1 MNSSGKRLIAFLM
14 IILNLMLLSSQECKA
29 VEKKMKET
37 KGVWLHQTKFD
48 KNEATAKKQIADLF
62 DTYSGTGINS
72 LYCYYTLQ
80 EENHLSW
87 DYLQVIID
95 EGHKRGI
102 GIHPI
107 FCPGHDINPEQAL
120 KEHPDWLI
128 RDLNGKVYAN
138 YNLALPQVRKFWVEQ
153 MAKALKYNIDGIHLD
168 YIRFPVNQRFS
179 YDSLTCAMFKQEF
192 GSSPVEIS
200 HDSGSMLWCEWIK
213 WNEKQI
219 TALVKE
225 VHDLIKAS
233 GKNVKLGADVF
244 PSTEISPVEI
254 GQNWGEWA
262 REGIIDFVCPMLY
275 TNNTDLFRE
284 YLGKAVKKSKSRC
297 EVYAGIG
304 IVTSHNKITK
314 DILGQE
320 VQITRKIGAQG
331 VVFFSGN
338 SLSEEFLGFLKP
350 ILSGH

>member
-1 MNSSGKRLIAFLM
+1 MNRSGKWLIVFPVIIIYLM
-14 IILNLMLLSSQECKA
+14 GSSMQVCKA
-29 VEKKMKET
+29 TGKNSKEIRA
-37 KGVWLHQTKFD
+37 VWLHQTKFD
-48 KNEATAKKQIADLF
+48 KDEATAKKQITGLF
-62 DTYSGTGINS
+62 DAYAQIGINS
-72 LYCYYTLQ
+72 LYCYYSLK

-107 FCPGHDINPEQAL
+107 FCPGHEINLEQAI

-128 RDLNGKVYAN
+128 RDMNGKIYPA
-138 YNLALPQVRKFWVEQ
+138 YNLALPPVRKFWMEKI
-153 MAKALKYNIDGIHLD
+153 AKALEYDIAGIHLD

-179 YDSLTCAMFKQEF
+179 YDSITCAMFRQEY
-192 GSSPVEIS
+192 GSSPLEIS

-254 GQNWGEWA
+254 GQNWGKWA

-275 TNNTDLFRE
+275 TNNLELFRE
-284 YLGKAVKKSKSRC
+284 YLGKAVKKSGKDC
-297 EVYAGIG
+297 DIYAGIG

-314 DILGQE
+314 EILVQE
-320 VQITRKIGAQG
+320 VQISREAGAQG

-338 SLSEEFLGFLKP
+338 SLSEEFMGFLKP
-350 ILSGH
+350 ILSGY